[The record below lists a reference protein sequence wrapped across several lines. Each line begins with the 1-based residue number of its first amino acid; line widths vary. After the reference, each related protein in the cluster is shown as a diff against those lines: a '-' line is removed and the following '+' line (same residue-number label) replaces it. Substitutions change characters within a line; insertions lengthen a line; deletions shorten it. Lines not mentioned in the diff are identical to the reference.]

1 MLLWIAMAA
10 LAAATAL
17 ALLAPFYRSGPV
29 AAAPGGGAS
38 AIFRDQLTEID
49 RDVAQGTIGR
59 AEADAARAEVA
70 RRLIREEGTAAS
82 ATATP
87 GQPGRLAPALI
98 VLMPIA
104 ALAFYLAVG
113 SPGLPG
119 APLASRPEA
128 VARQELLGLVAKV
141 ETHLEEK
148 PDDGQGW
155 EVLAPVYARL
165 GRFDDAV
172 RAYGNAVRLLGST
185 ARREADLGEAIVR
198 ANGGSVT
205 GEAEAAFR
213 RAADLA
219 PDDPRPRFYLAL
231 ALGQAGKRDEAIAAW
246 QALIA
251 SAPEDAAWVP
261 VARRELAALQ
271 APGPSAADINA
282 AAGLSPE
289 DRQAM
294 VEGMVA
300 TLAERLKASPND
312 ADGWARLVR
321 SYMVLGRADDAR
333 QALADAQKALT
344 DPAKRAL
351 VESAAAEAGLMAGDR
366 PKETQ

>member
-17 ALLAPFYRSGPV
+17 ALLAPFYRAGPV
-29 AAAPGGGAS
+29 VAAGGAS
-38 AIFRDQLTEID
+38 AIFRDQLGEID
-49 RDVAQGTIGR
+49 RDVADGSIGR

-70 RRLIREEGTAAS
+70 RRLIHEEQAVSAQIAAERR
-82 ATATP
+82 
-87 GQPGRLAPALI
+87 PGRLVPALV

-104 ALAFYLAVG
+104 ALAFYLAIG
-113 SPGLPG
+113 SPYMPG
-119 APLASRPEA
+119 QPLTSRPEA
-128 VARQELLGLVAKV
+128 IARQELLGLVAKV
-141 ETHLEEK
+141 EAHLDEK

-155 EVLAPVYARL
+155 EVLAPVYERL

-185 ARREADLGEAIVR
+185 AAREADLGEAIVR
-198 ANGGSVT
+198 ANDGTVT

-219 PDDPRPRFYLAL
+219 PDDPRPQFYVAL

-246 QALIA
+246 QALLAKAPADA
-251 SAPEDAAWVP
+251 SWVP
-261 VARRELAALQ
+261 VAQQQLAMLQ
-271 APGPSAADINA
+271 ASGPTAADVNA

-289 DRQAM
+289 QRQAM

-300 TLAERLKASPND
+300 TLAERLKVEPND
-312 ADGWARLVR
+312 ADGWARLIR
-321 SYMVLGRADDAR
+321 SYVVLGRQDDAR
-333 QALADAQKALT
+333 QALADAHAALS
-344 DPAKRAL
+344 DPSRRA
-351 VESAAAEAGLMAGDR
+351 VVDAAASDAGLTVKDT
-366 PKETQ
+366 P